1 MPLRLKLVG
10 FIFFLK
16 KTKQKYKKTQQ
27 TSFYLSN
34 PLSYIVIIVMRF
46 HYFAL
51 QLKETLK
58 GI

>member
-10 FIFFLK
+10 FIFFL
-16 KTKQKYKKTQQ
+16 KKTQQ